1 MFDRNERIAE
11 YLKKH
16 HTGKKNAASS
26 HELEAV
32 FHLRGSKL
40 RRQINALRC
49 NGNPICSDKE
59 GYYFAANKEELA
71 ATIMQLNS
79 RISKMTKAKKGL
91 IKAILDF
98 DGDIQIIIPV

>member
-1 MFDRNERIAE
+1 MLDENEKVAG

-16 HTGKKNAASS
+16 HTGKKKAASS

-32 FHLRGSKL
+32 FHLRGSEL
-40 RRQINALRC
+40 RRQINSLRC

-59 GYYFAANKEELA
+59 GYYYAATKEELA

-98 DGDIQIIIPV
+98 DGDIQITIPI